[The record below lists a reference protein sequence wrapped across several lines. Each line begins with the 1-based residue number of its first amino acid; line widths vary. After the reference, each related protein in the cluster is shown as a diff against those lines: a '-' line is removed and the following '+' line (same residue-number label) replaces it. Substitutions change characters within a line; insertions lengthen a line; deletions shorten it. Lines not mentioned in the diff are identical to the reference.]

1 MLCKRQSIYSNGK
14 HIIKVSLKDVTV
26 ENKINFHF
34 ENSSMQNMP
43 KSFCKDDVNA
53 EQMEK
58 Y

>member
-1 MLCKRQSIYSNGK
+1 M
-14 HIIKVSLKDVTV
+14 KVSLKDVTV